1 MSLAQ
6 LVQSNTKDGHT
17 IIDFLIDVMHG
28 RLNHFKPCHRLSAAR
43 MLIIYG
49 HQDASD
55 FISDNSPAD
64 PFTRPA
70 TRRSLR
76 IAGVNPEL
84 ARLVKSQTDG
94 GRTIIDFI
102 VAVMEGRIREARP
115 HHRMAA
121 ARDLLE
127 RGFGKLPHR
136 RLPTPPKP
144 FRSPTHRQH
153 SYGYTARASSP
164 GAILR
169 DLISRAIGDPDH
181 TNDTRTDTPSPNL
194 SAHAIQDSD
203 HTNDTHDDTL
213 SPNLPT
219 HAIEESTHDDTPDPD
234 TAHPPTAHDDTTPIQ
249 PDTPNP
255 ENPLITQITVQT
267 VPPTLASPTAA
278 PSSSPPSTPT
288 PTTTDPQS
296 RKSPN
301 HTNHSSDRPNDPH
314 VPSRCPLAIPTFDP
328 NTYHY

>member
-70 TRRSLR
+70 TRRSLK

-127 RGFGKLPHR
+127 RGFGKCPRRSLPR
-136 RLPTPPKP
+136 PPKP
-144 FRSPTHRQH
+144 FRSPTRHQR
-153 SYGYTARASSP
+153 SYGYPVNTSSA
-164 GAILR
+164 GTILR
-169 DLISRAIGDPDH
+169 DLIARAIGDPDH
-181 TNDTRTDTPSPNL
+181 TNDATRPDAASLAPSTR
-194 SAHAIQDSD
+194 AIQEPT
-203 HTNDTHDDTL
+203 HTNDTPDADTTY
-213 SPNLPT
+213 S
-219 HAIEESTHDDTPDPD
+219 
-234 TAHPPTAHDDTTPIQ
+234 PTAHADTTPTQ
-249 PDTPNP
+249 PDTPHP
-255 ENPLITQITVQT
+255 ENPPITQITVQT
-267 VPPTLASPTAA
+267 A
-278 PSSSPPSTPT
+278 PDDTTPT
-288 PTTTDPQS
+288 QPDT
-296 RKSPN
+296 
-301 HTNHSSDRPNDPH
+301 PH
-314 VPSRCPLAIPTFDP
+314 PENPPITQITVQTAPTFDP

>member
-17 IIDFLIDVMHG
+17 IIDFLIDVMQG

-49 HQDASD
+49 HQDADD
-55 FISDNSPAD
+55 FITDNSPAD
-64 PFTRPA
+64 IFTRPA

-94 GRTIIDFI
+94 GRSIIDFI
-102 VAVMEGRIREARP
+102 VAVMEGRVREARP

-127 RGFGKLPHR
+127 RGFGKCPRRSLPR
-136 RLPTPPKP
+136 PPRP
-144 FRSPTHRQH
+144 FRSPTRRRS
-153 SYGYTARASSP
+153 SYGYSVGDSSA

-169 DLISRAIGDPDH
+169 DLIARAIGDPDH
-181 TNDTRTDTPSPNL
+181 TNVTRPGTASPDL
-194 SAHAIQDSD
+194 PARAIQDSD
-203 HTNDTHDDTL
+203 HTNDTHDDTP

-219 HAIEESTHDDTPDPD
+219 HTIEEPTHTNATPDAD
-234 TAHPPTAHDDTTPIQ
+234 TAHQPTAHADTTPTQ

-267 VPPTLASPTAA
+267 S
-278 PSSSPPSTPT
+278 
-288 PTTTDPQS
+288 
-296 RKSPN
+296 
-301 HTNHSSDRPNDPH
+301 
-314 VPSRCPLAIPTFDP
+314 C
-328 NTYHY
+328 

>member
-1 MSLAQ
+1 MSLAT

-76 IAGVNPEL
+76 IAGVNPQL

-102 VAVMEGRIREARP
+102 VAVMEGRVREARP

-144 FRSPTHRQH
+144 FRSPTRHQR
-153 SYGYTARASSP
+153 SYGYPVNTSSA
-164 GAILR
+164 GTILR
-169 DLISRAIGDPDH
+169 DLIARAIGDPDH
-181 TNDTRTDTPSPNL
+181 TNDAPAGTASPDL
-194 SAHAIQDSD
+194 PTHTIEEPA
-203 HTNDTHDDTL
+203 HTNDAHPDAAPPAHTIEE
-213 SPNLPT
+213 PT
-219 HAIEESTHDDTPDPD
+219 HTSTP
-234 TAHPPTAHDDTTPIQ
+234 DDTTPIQ

-267 VPPTLASPTAA
+267 VPTTLTSPTDA
-278 PSSSPPSTPT
+278 PSSSPSSTPT
-288 PTTTDPQS
+288 HSTTDTQS
-296 RKSPN
+296 
-301 HTNHSSDRPNDPH
+301 
-314 VPSRCPLAIPTFDP
+314 
-328 NTYHY
+328 

>member
-49 HQDASD
+49 HQDADD
-55 FISDNSPAD
+55 FITDNSPAD

-94 GRTIIDFI
+94 GRSIIDFI
-102 VAVMEGRIREARP
+102 VAVMEGRVRDARP

-144 FRSPTHRQH
+144 FRSPTRHQR
-153 SYGYTARASSP
+153 SYGYPVNTSSA
-164 GAILR
+164 GTILR
-169 DLISRAIGDPDH
+169 DLIARAIGEPDHDDTRTGTPSPAPSTHAIEEPTH
-181 TNDTRTDTPSPNL
+181 TNDTRTGTPSPAP
-194 SAHAIQDSD
+194 S
-203 HTNDTHDDTL
+203 
-213 SPNLPT
+213 T
-219 HAIEESTHDDTPDPD
+219 HAIEEPTHTNTPD
-234 TAHPPTAHDDTTPIQ
+234 TTHQPTAHDYTTPIQ

-255 ENPLITQITVQT
+255 ENPPITQITVQT
-267 VPPTLASPTAA
+267 
-278 PSSSPPSTPT
+278 
-288 PTTTDPQS
+288 
-296 RKSPN
+296 
-301 HTNHSSDRPNDPH
+301 
-314 VPSRCPLAIPTFDP
+314 IPTFDP

>member
-6 LVQSNTKDGHT
+6 LVQSNTQDGHT
-17 IIDFLIDVMHG
+17 IIDFLINVMQG
-28 RLNHFKPCHRLSAAR
+28 RLNNFKPCHRLSAAR

-49 HQDASD
+49 HQDADD
-55 FISDNSPAD
+55 FITDNSPAD

-94 GRTIIDFI
+94 GRSIIDFI

-127 RGFGKLPHR
+127 RGFGKCPRRSLPR
-136 RLPTPPKP
+136 PPKP
-144 FRSPTHRQH
+144 FRSPTRRQH
-153 SYGYTARASSP
+153 SYGYTADTSSA

-169 DLISRAIGDPDH
+169 DLIARAIGDPDH
-181 TNDTRTDTPSPNL
+181 TNVTRPGTASPDL
-194 SAHAIQDSD
+194 PARAIEDPA
-203 HTNDTHDDTL
+203 HTNDIHDDTP

-219 HAIEESTHDDTPDPD
+219 HAIEEPTHTNATRTGTPSPAPSTHAIEEPTHTNATPDAD
-234 TAHPPTAHDDTTPIQ
+234 TAHQPTAHADTTPIQ

-267 VPPTLASPTAA
+267 
-278 PSSSPPSTPT
+278 
-288 PTTTDPQS
+288 
-296 RKSPN
+296 
-301 HTNHSSDRPNDPH
+301 
-314 VPSRCPLAIPTFDP
+314 IPTFDP
-328 NTYHY
+328 NTFHY

>member
-6 LVQSNTKDGHT
+6 LVQSNTQDGHT
-17 IIDFLIDVMHG
+17 IINFLINVMHG

-84 ARLVKSQTDG
+84 ARLVKSQTDD
-94 GRTIIDFI
+94 GRSIIDFI

-144 FRSPTHRQH
+144 FRSPTRHQR
-153 SYGYTARASSP
+153 SYGYPVNTSSA
-164 GAILR
+164 GTILR
-169 DLISRAIGDPDH
+169 DLIARAIGDPDH
-181 TNDTRTDTPSPNL
+181 DDTRTGTATPVPSTHTIQDPAHTNDTRTGTPSPAP
-194 SAHAIQDSD
+194 S
-203 HTNDTHDDTL
+203 
-213 SPNLPT
+213 T
-219 HAIEESTHDDTPDPD
+219 HAIEEPTHTNATPDAD
-234 TAHPPTAHDDTTPIQ
+234 TAHQPTAHDDTTPIQ

-267 VPPTLASPTAA
+267 S
-278 PSSSPPSTPT
+278 
-288 PTTTDPQS
+288 
-296 RKSPN
+296 
-301 HTNHSSDRPNDPH
+301 
-314 VPSRCPLAIPTFDP
+314 C
-328 NTYHY
+328 

>member
-6 LVQSNTKDGHT
+6 LVQSNTQDGHT

-49 HQDASD
+49 HQDASA

-70 TRRSLR
+70 TRRSLK

-144 FRSPTHRQH
+144 FRSPTPRQR
-153 SYGYTARASSP
+153 SYGYTAGASSP

-169 DLISRAIGDPDH
+169 NLIARAIGDPDH
-181 TNDTRTDTPSPNL
+181 TNDT
-194 SAHAIQDSD
+194 
-203 HTNDTHDDTL
+203 HDDTP

-219 HAIEESTHDDTPDPD
+219 HAIEEPTHTNATPDAD
-234 TAHPPTAHDDTTPIQ
+234 TAHQPTAHDYTTPTQPDTPNPENPQITQIAVQTAHDTTTPIQ

-255 ENPLITQITVQT
+255 ENPPITQITVQTAPDDTTPIQLDTPNPENPPITQITVQT
-267 VPPTLASPTAA
+267 VP
-278 PSSSPPSTPT
+278 
-288 PTTTDPQS
+288 
-296 RKSPN
+296 
-301 HTNHSSDRPNDPH
+301 
-314 VPSRCPLAIPTFDP
+314 TFDP

>member
-6 LVQSNTKDGHT
+6 LVQSNTQDGHT
-17 IIDFLIDVMHG
+17 IIDFLINVMHG

-102 VAVMEGRIREARP
+102 VAVMEGRVREARP

-144 FRSPTHRQH
+144 FRSPTRHQH
-153 SYGYTARASSP
+153 SYGYTASAPSAS
-164 GAILR
+164 ATLR

-181 TNDTRTDTPSPNL
+181 TDDATRPDAAS
-194 SAHAIQDSD
+194 
-203 HTNDTHDDTL
+203 
-213 SPNLPT
+213 PT
-219 HAIEESTHDDTPDPD
+219 HAIEEPTHTNATPDTD
-234 TAHPPTAHDDTTPIQ
+234 TAHQPTAHDDTTPTQPDTPNPENPPITQITVQTAHDTTTPIQ

-255 ENPLITQITVQT
+255 ENPPITQITVQT
-267 VPPTLASPTAA
+267 VP
-278 PSSSPPSTPT
+278 
-288 PTTTDPQS
+288 
-296 RKSPN
+296 
-301 HTNHSSDRPNDPH
+301 
-314 VPSRCPLAIPTFDP
+314 TFDP

>member
-17 IIDFLIDVMHG
+17 IIDFLIDVMQG

-55 FISDNSPAD
+55 FITDNSPAD

-115 HHRMAA
+115 YHRMAA

-144 FRSPTHRQH
+144 FRSPTRHQR
-153 SYGYTARASSP
+153 SYGYTAGASSP

-169 DLISRAIGDPDH
+169 NLIARAIGDPDQD
-181 TNDTRTDTPSPNL
+181 DTRTGTATPVPST
-194 SAHAIQDSD
+194 HTIQDPD
-203 HTNDTHDDTL
+203 HTNDTHDDTP

-219 HAIEESTHDDTPDPD
+219 HAIEEPTHTNATPDAD
-234 TAHPPTAHDDTTPIQ
+234 TAHQPTAHADTTPTQPDTPNPENPPITQITVQTAHDDTTPIQ

-255 ENPLITQITVQT
+255 ENPPITQIIVQT
-267 VPPTLASPTAA
+267 V
-278 PSSSPPSTPT
+278 
-288 PTTTDPQS
+288 
-296 RKSPN
+296 
-301 HTNHSSDRPNDPH
+301 
-314 VPSRCPLAIPTFDP
+314 PTFDP

>member
-6 LVQSNTKDGHT
+6 LVQSNTNHGHT
-17 IIDFLIDVMHG
+17 IIDFLIDVMQG

-70 TRRSLR
+70 TRRSLK
-76 IAGVNPEL
+76 IAGVNPKL
-84 ARLVKSQTDG
+84 ARLIKSQTDG

-144 FRSPTHRQH
+144 FRSPTRHQR
-153 SYGYTARASSP
+153 SYGYPVNTSSA
-164 GAILR
+164 GTILR
-169 DLISRAIGDPDH
+169 DLIARAIGDPDH
-181 TNDTRTDTPSPNL
+181 TNDAPAGTASP
-194 SAHAIQDSD
+194 D
-203 HTNDTHDDTL
+203 
-213 SPNLPT
+213 LPT
-219 HAIEESTHDDTPDPD
+219 HTIEEPAHDDTPDPD
-234 TAHPPTAHDDTTPIQ
+234 TTHPPITQDDPIPTQ
-249 PDTPNP
+249 PDTPETETQHNDP
-255 ENPLITQITVQT
+255 EDTDQPSEDPKTHPVTSRDDHTHNLH
-267 VPPTLASPTAA
+267 A

-288 PTTTDPQS
+288 PTNTDAQS
-296 RKSPN
+296 RKSP
-301 HTNHSSDRPNDPH
+301 NHSSDRPNDPH
-314 VPSRCPLAIPTFDP
+314 APNRRPVVIPTFDP
-328 NTYHY
+328 NTFHY

>member
-17 IIDFLIDVMHG
+17 IIDFLINVMHG

-49 HQDASD
+49 HQDADD

-94 GRTIIDFI
+94 GRSIIDFI
-102 VAVMEGRIREARP
+102 VAVMEGRVKEARP

-136 RLPTPPKP
+136 RLPTPPRP
-144 FRSPTHRQH
+144 FRSPTRHQR
-153 SYGYTARASSP
+153 SYGYPVNTSSA
-164 GAILR
+164 G
-169 DLISRAIGDPDH
+169 
-181 TNDTRTDTPSPNL
+181 TPSPNL

-267 VPPTLASPTAA
+267 VPTTLASPTDA
-278 PSSSPPSTPT
+278 PSPSPPSTPT
-288 PTTTDPQS
+288 PSTTDAQS
-296 RKSPN
+296 RKSSN
-301 HTNHSSDRPNDPH
+301 HTNHSSDRPHNPR
-314 VPSRCPLAIPTFDP
+314 VPNRRPLTIPTFDP
-328 NTYHY
+328 NTFHY

>member
-17 IIDFLIDVMHG
+17 IIDFLINVMHG
-28 RLNHFKPCHRLSAAR
+28 RLNNFKPCHRLSAAR

-70 TRRSLR
+70 TRRTLR

-127 RGFGKLPHR
+127 RGFGKCPRRSLPR
-136 RLPTPPKP
+136 PPRP
-144 FRSPTHRQH
+144 FRSPTRRQR
-153 SYGYTARASSP
+153 SYGYTAGAPSAS
-164 GAILR
+164 AILR
-169 DLISRAIGDPDH
+169 DLISRAIGEPDH
-181 TNDTRTDTPSPNL
+181 TNDAPAGTPSPDL
-194 SAHAIQDSD
+194 PTHTIEEPA
-203 HTNDTHDDTL
+203 HTNDAHPDAAPPAPTVHTIEE
-213 SPNLPT
+213 PT
-219 HAIEESTHDDTPDPD
+219 HTNTP
-234 TAHPPTAHDDTTPIQ
+234 DDTTPIQ

-267 VPPTLASPTAA
+267 MA
-278 PSSSPPSTPT
+278 
-288 PTTTDPQS
+288 TTGHPIP
-296 RKSPN
+296 RKSVAP
-301 HTNHSSDRPNDPH
+301 
-314 VPSRCPLAIPTFDP
+314 VFAI
-328 NTYHY
+328 NYH

>member
-17 IIDFLIDVMHG
+17 IIDFLIDVMQG

-49 HQDASD
+49 HQDADD
-55 FISDNSPAD
+55 FIIDNSPAD

-144 FRSPTHRQH
+144 FRSPTRHQR
-153 SYGYTARASSP
+153 SYGYPVNTSSA
-164 GAILR
+164 GTILR
-169 DLISRAIGDPDH
+169 DLISRAIGDPDQDDTRPDAAPPSH
-181 TNDTRTDTPSPNL
+181 AIEEPTHDDTRTDTASP
-194 SAHAIQDSD
+194 A
-203 HTNDTHDDTL
+203 
-213 SPNLPT
+213 PT
-219 HAIEESTHDDTPDPD
+219 VHAIEEPTHTNTPD
-234 TAHPPTAHDDTTPIQ
+234 TTHQPTAHDTTTPIQ
-249 PDTPNP
+249 PYTPNP

-267 VPPTLASPTAA
+267 A
-278 PSSSPPSTPT
+278 
-288 PTTTDPQS
+288 
-296 RKSPN
+296 
-301 HTNHSSDRPNDPH
+301 
-314 VPSRCPLAIPTFDP
+314 PTFDP

>member
-6 LVQSNTKDGHT
+6 LVQSNTQDGHT

-49 HQDASD
+49 HQDADD
-55 FISDNSPAD
+55 FITDNSPAD

-94 GRTIIDFI
+94 GRSIIDFI

-144 FRSPTHRQH
+144 FRSPHTPPAQLRLPRQH
-153 SYGYTARASSP
+153 
-164 GAILR
+164 
-169 DLISRAIGDPDH
+169 LISRRNPERPDLPRH
-181 TNDTRTDTPSPNL
+181 RRPRPRRHPSGRSTALP
-194 SAHAIQDSD
+194 H
-203 HTNDTHDDTL
+203 HRRTL
-213 SPNLPT
+213 SRRHPR
-219 HAIEESTHDDTPDPD
+219 HRHRSST
-234 TAHPPTAHDDTTPIQ
+234 
-249 PDTPNP
+249 
-255 ENPLITQITVQT
+255 
-267 VPPTLASPTAA
+267 
-278 PSSSPPSTPT
+278 
-288 PTTTDPQS
+288 
-296 RKSPN
+296 
-301 HTNHSSDRPNDPH
+301 DRPRRHHSYPARH
-314 VPSRCPLAIPTFDP
+314 TQS
-328 NTYHY
+328 

>member
-17 IIDFLIDVMHG
+17 IIDFLIDVMQG
-28 RLNHFKPCHRLSAAR
+28 RLSNFKPCHRLSAAR

-153 SYGYTARASSP
+153 SYGYTARASSA

-169 DLISRAIGDPDH
+169 DLIARAIGDPDH
-181 TNDTRTDTPSPNL
+181 TNDTRTGTPSPNL
-194 SAHAIQDSD
+194 PALA
-203 HTNDTHDDTL
+203 TEEPTHDDTRTDTA
-213 SPNLPT
+213 SPAPT
-219 HAIEESTHDDTPDPD
+219 VHAIEEPTHTNTPD
-234 TAHPPTAHDDTTPIQ
+234 TTHQPTAHDDTTPIQ

-255 ENPLITQITVQT
+255 ENPPITQITVQT
-267 VPPTLASPTAA
+267 VPTTLTSPTDA
-278 PSSSPPSTPT
+278 PSSSPSSTPT
-288 PTTTDPQS
+288 PSTTDTQS

-301 HTNHSSDRPNDPH
+301 HTNHSSDRGDDPH
-314 VPSRCPLAIPTFDP
+314 VPNRRPAVIPTFDP

>member
-6 LVQSNTKDGHT
+6 LVQSNTQDGHT

-49 HQDASD
+49 HQDADD
-55 FISDNSPAD
+55 FITDNSPAD

-102 VAVMEGRIREARP
+102 VAVMEGRVREARP

-153 SYGYTARASSP
+153 SYGYPVNTSSA
-164 GAILR
+164 GTILR
-169 DLISRAIGDPDH
+169 DLISRAIGDPDQD
-181 TNDTRTDTPSPNL
+181 DTRPDAAPPS
-194 SAHAIQDSD
+194 
-203 HTNDTHDDTL
+203 HT
-213 SPNLPT
+213 
-219 HAIEESTHDDTPDPD
+219 IEEPTHDDTPDTD
-234 TAHPPTAHDDTTPIQ
+234 TAHQPTAHDDTTPIQ

-255 ENPLITQITVQT
+255 ENPPITQITVQT
-267 VPPTLASPTAA
+267 VP
-278 PSSSPPSTPT
+278 
-288 PTTTDPQS
+288 
-296 RKSPN
+296 
-301 HTNHSSDRPNDPH
+301 
-314 VPSRCPLAIPTFDP
+314 TFDP

>member
-17 IIDFLIDVMHG
+17 IIDFLIDVMQG

-94 GRTIIDFI
+94 GRSIIDFI

-144 FRSPTHRQH
+144 FRSPTRHQR
-153 SYGYTARASSP
+153 SYGYPVNTSSA
-164 GAILR
+164 GTILR
-169 DLISRAIGDPDH
+169 DLIARAIGDPDH

-267 VPPTLASPTAA
+267 VPTTLTSPADA
-278 PSSSPPSTPT
+278 
-288 PTTTDPQS
+288 
-296 RKSPN
+296 
-301 HTNHSSDRPNDPH
+301 
-314 VPSRCPLAIPTFDP
+314 PTFDP

>member
-17 IIDFLIDVMHG
+17 IIDFLINVMHG

-55 FISDNSPAD
+55 FISNNSPAD

-70 TRRSLR
+70 TRRSLK

-102 VAVMEGRIREARP
+102 VAVMEGRVREARP

-127 RGFGKLPHR
+127 RGFGKCPR
-136 RLPTPPKP
+136 RSLPTPPKP
-144 FRSPTHRQH
+144 FRSPTRHQR
-153 SYGYTARASSP
+153 SYGYPVNTSSA
-164 GAILR
+164 GTILR
-169 DLISRAIGDPDH
+169 DLISRAIGEPDHTNH
-181 TNDTRTDTPSPNL
+181 TNDTRTGTPSPKL
-194 SAHAIQDSD
+194 PALA
-203 HTNDTHDDTL
+203 TEEPTHDDTRTDTA
-213 SPNLPT
+213 SPAPT
-219 HAIEESTHDDTPDPD
+219 VHAIEEPTHTNTPD
-234 TAHPPTAHDDTTPIQ
+234 TAHQPTAHDDTTPIQ

-267 VPPTLASPTAA
+267 VPTTLTP
-278 PSSSPPSTPT
+278 PT
-288 PTTTDPQS
+288 PTTTDAQS

>member
-6 LVQSNTKDGHT
+6 LVQSNTQDGHT
-17 IIDFLIDVMHG
+17 IIDFLIDVMQG

-49 HQDASD
+49 HQDADD
-55 FISDNSPAD
+55 FITDNSPAD
-64 PFTRPA
+64 IFTRPA

-127 RGFGKLPHR
+127 RGFGKCPRRSLPR
-136 RLPTPPKP
+136 PPKP
-144 FRSPTHRQH
+144 FRSPTRRQH
-153 SYGYTARASSP
+153 SYGYTADTSSA

-169 DLISRAIGDPDH
+169 DLIARAIGEPDH
-181 TNDTRTDTPSPNL
+181 DDTRTGTATPVASTR
-194 SAHAIQDSD
+194 AIEDPV
-203 HTNDTHDDTL
+203 HTNDTHDDTPL
-213 SPNLPT
+213 PNLPT
-219 HAIEESTHDDTPDPD
+219 HAIEESTHDDTPDTD
-234 TAHPPTAHDDTTPIQ
+234 TAHQPTAHDDTTPIQ

-267 VPPTLASPTAA
+267 SV
-278 PSSSPPSTPT
+278 
-288 PTTTDPQS
+288 
-296 RKSPN
+296 
-301 HTNHSSDRPNDPH
+301 DRH
-314 VPSRCPLAIPTFDP
+314 RTRQ
-328 NTYHY
+328 

>member
-49 HQDASD
+49 HQDADD
-55 FISDNSPAD
+55 FITDNSPAD
-64 PFTRPA
+64 IFTRPA

-127 RGFGKLPHR
+127 RGFGKCPRRSLPR
-136 RLPTPPKP
+136 PPRP
-144 FRSPTHRQH
+144 FRSPTRRQR
-153 SYGYTARASSP
+153 SYGYPVNTSSA
-164 GAILR
+164 GTILR
-169 DLISRAIGDPDH
+169 DLIARAIGDSDHTDDVHTNMASPGLPTRAVEEPDH
-181 TNDTRTDTPSPNL
+181 TNDAHPDAAPST
-194 SAHAIQDSD
+194 HTIQDPA
-203 HTNDTHDDTL
+203 HTNDTHDDTP

-219 HAIEESTHDDTPDPD
+219 HTIEEPTHTNATPDAD
-234 TAHPPTAHDDTTPIQ
+234 TAHQPTAHADTTPIQ

-255 ENPLITQITVQT
+255 ENPPITQITVQT
-267 VPPTLASPTAA
+267 
-278 PSSSPPSTPT
+278 
-288 PTTTDPQS
+288 
-296 RKSPN
+296 
-301 HTNHSSDRPNDPH
+301 
-314 VPSRCPLAIPTFDP
+314 IPTFDP

>member
-6 LVQSNTKDGHT
+6 LVQSNTQDGHT
-17 IIDFLIDVMHG
+17 IIDFLINVMHG

-55 FISDNSPAD
+55 FITDNSPAD

-94 GRTIIDFI
+94 GRSIIDFI

-136 RLPTPPKP
+136 RLPTPPRP
-144 FRSPTHRQH
+144 FRSPTRHQR
-153 SYGYTARASSP
+153 SYGYPVNTSSA
-164 GAILR
+164 GTILR
-169 DLISRAIGDPDH
+169 DLIARAIGDPDH
-181 TNDTRTDTPSPNL
+181 TNDTRTGTPSPTCPP
-194 SAHAIQDSD
+194 SPT
-203 HTNDTHDDTL
+203 HTNDIEE

-219 HAIEESTHDDTPDPD
+219 HAIEEPTHQHPD

-267 VPPTLASPTAA
+267 VPTTLASPTDA
-278 PSSSPPSTPT
+278 PHHPHLR
-288 PTTTDPQS
+288 PQ
-296 RKSPN
+296 
-301 HTNHSSDRPNDPH
+301 H
-314 VPSRCPLAIPTFDP
+314 L
-328 NTYHY
+328 HY